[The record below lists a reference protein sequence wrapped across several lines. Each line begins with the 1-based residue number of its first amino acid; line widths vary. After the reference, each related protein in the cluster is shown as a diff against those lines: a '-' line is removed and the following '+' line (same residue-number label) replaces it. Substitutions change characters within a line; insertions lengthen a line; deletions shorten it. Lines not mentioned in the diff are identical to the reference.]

1 MPAFAKRGALP
12 VEAVVALATACRQDA
27 RMKNRHVII
36 ALSAA
41 LLLAGAASAQTDIRT
56 APLATPL
63 PAPIPAAQ
71 DIPYPGTMTLDID
84 ATDLARG
91 IYRVKQTVP
100 VPRGAHELVLL
111 LPEWIPGKHGP
122 RGPINLLA
130 DLRFEVDGR
139 SAEWTRDP
147 VDVFAFHI
155 PLPAGARQVTASF
168 VHTSPLQTSEGRV
181 TMTPEML
188 NLQWDAMSLYPAG
201 YYVRR
206 IEVTP
211 TVTFPEGWTAFTA
224 LDGQK
229 ARGNRVSWAATD
241 YETLVD
247 SPVFAGRHARE
258 WDLGHNISL
267 DVVADEARL
276 LELQPEHL
284 AAFRKLVD
292 EAVTV
297 FGPGHFNHYDSL
309 LALTSKLGGIGLEH
323 QRSSENSYKPES
335 FLKWEDMAWNRN
347 VIPHELV
354 HSWNGKYRRPAEMWT
369 PDYRQPMRGQLL
381 WVYEGQTQF
390 WGWILAA
397 RSGLQPKDV
406 VLGALANSAGY
417 YSMEPGRAW
426 RSVEDTTADPIA
438 NARRPLPYSSL
449 SRSEEYYSEGM
460 LVWLE
465 ADQII
470 RVGTGGARGLDDF
483 ARSFFGGIEGDR
495 GQLTYRFEDV
505 VAALNAVY
513 PHDWAKFLDT
523 RLREPAQPA
532 PLAGIERAGYRL
544 VWKDEPN
551 PYEKGRMSGQGY
563 LNLQNSLGVN
573 IDDDGTVS
581 LSHWGMPAF
590 DAGVVRGAQIVA
602 VNGEAYSA
610 ERVKRAITAARN
622 DGEPVVLLIKR
633 GDRYLEAPIRYRDGL
648 RYPWIEPVVEGEQP
662 LDRLLEP
669 RTP

>member
-1 MPAFAKRGALP
+1 
-12 VEAVVALATACRQDA
+12 
-27 RMKNRHVII
+27 MKNRHVII

-56 APLATPL
+56 APLAAPL

-91 IYRVKQTVP
+91 VYRVKQSVP

-168 VHTSPLQTSEGRV
+168 VHTSPLQTSEGRI

-247 SPVFAGRHARE
+247 SPVFAGKHARE

-426 RSVEDTTADPIA
+426 RSVEDTTVDPIA

-470 RVGTGGARGLDDF
+470 REGTGGARGLDDF

-513 PHDWAKFLDT
+513 PHDWATFLDT

-610 ERVKRAITAARN
+610 ERVKRAITAARD